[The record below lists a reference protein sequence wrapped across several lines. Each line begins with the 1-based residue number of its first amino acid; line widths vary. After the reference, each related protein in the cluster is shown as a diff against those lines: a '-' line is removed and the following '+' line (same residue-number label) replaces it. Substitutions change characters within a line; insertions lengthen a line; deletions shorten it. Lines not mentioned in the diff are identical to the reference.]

1 VRHGEEC
8 RLHVELAEFRHAA
21 SQLEVC
27 LHALE
32 DAHVREADLA
42 DKFKL
47 RVFAEGR
54 DRLRDLEHTA
64 DDVVRR
70 VAECPEIMLAAWSS
84 SPLMTDTYQRSLRMS
99 RASSTF
105 VSWQALIIA

>member
-1 VRHGEEC
+1 M
-8 RLHVELAEFRHAA
+8 
-21 SQLEVC
+21 
-27 LHALE
+27 HALQ
-32 DAHVREADLA
+32 DAHVGEADLA
-42 DKFKL
+42 DELEL
-47 RVFAEGR
+47 RVLAER
-54 DRLRDLEHTA
+54 WNCLRDLEHTA